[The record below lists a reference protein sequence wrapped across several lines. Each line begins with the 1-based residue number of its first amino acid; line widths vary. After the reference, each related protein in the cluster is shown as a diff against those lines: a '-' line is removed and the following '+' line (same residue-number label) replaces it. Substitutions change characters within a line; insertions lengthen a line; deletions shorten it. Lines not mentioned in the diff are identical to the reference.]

1 MLHQTHSFFLLPAES
16 VFERGGVGG
25 KVVILLPVVVVE
37 PNFGFEFEVGSRFC
51 FIEDAG
57 IVVKGHGKLM
67 ADDCVACGED
77 GELSFEL
84 VVG

>member
-37 PNFGFEFEVGSRFC
+37 PNFGFEFEVASWFC
-51 FIEDAG
+51 FVEDAG
-57 IVVKGHGKLM
+57 VVVEGHGELM
-67 ADDCVACGED
+67 TDDCVTCGED
-77 GELSFEL
+77 GELSFKH